1 MVKLFDVSLY
11 PHSRRIFYRDV
22 QRHVEKKLGS
32 SATDVR
38 KFVGRSPTRFVIY
51 LISLSLSKP
60 VLKLF
65 CFEFFSYR
73 EEKGGFF
80 FIDRFFFLF
89 FLGDR
94 SDSIYFNGASSCSLT
109 IRLRMAF
116 HGIMGHSLWKFLKEL
131 SFLEGGKS
139 FRRIYIY
146 TRYIKHDSLS
156 LSIKLSKNSFA
167 CVNFYACIPMNR
179 SWRAKNL
186 WELCMSITYDRIFKI
201 SRCNFYRY
209 IDTSK
214 HRTRCS

>member
-1 MVKLFDVSLY
+1 MVGESSAAFERFESNFRGVLLVINRWSNY
-11 PHSRRIFYRDV
+11 STYRCIRTVGGYFIAMFNDTW
-22 QRHVEKKLGS
+22 KKTLGS
-32 SATDVR
+32 NATDVR

-51 LISLSLSKP
+51 LISNLSLSKP

-89 FLGDR
+89 FFGDR

-116 HGIMGHSLWKFLKEL
+116 HGIMGHSLWKFSKEL

-139 FRRIYIY
+139 FRRIYI
-146 TRYIKHDSLS
+146 RDI
-156 LSIKLSKNSFA
+156 
-167 CVNFYACIPMNR
+167 
-179 SWRAKNL
+179 
-186 WELCMSITYDRIFKI
+186 
-201 SRCNFYRY
+201 
-209 IDTSK
+209 
-214 HRTRCS
+214 

>member
-11 PHSRRIFYRDV
+11 PHSRRIFYRCDV

-32 SATDVR
+32 NATDVR

-80 FIDRFFFLF
+80 FFFFFF

-116 HGIMGHSLWKFLKEL
+116 HGIMGHLLWKFLKEL

-146 TRYIKHDSLS
+146 AIYKARLSLS
-156 LSIKLSKNSFA
+156 L
-167 CVNFYACIPMNR
+167 
-179 SWRAKNL
+179 
-186 WELCMSITYDRIFKI
+186 
-201 SRCNFYRY
+201 
-209 IDTSK
+209 
-214 HRTRCS
+214 

>member
-156 LSIKLSKNSFA
+156 LYKAFKKLFRV
-167 CVNFYACIPMNR
+167 CEF
-179 SWRAKNL
+179 
-186 WELCMSITYDRIFKI
+186 LCMHSNEPLVA
-201 SRCNFYRY
+201 S
-209 IDTSK
+209 
-214 HRTRCS
+214 

>member
-80 FIDRFFFLF
+80 FFFFFF

-116 HGIMGHSLWKFLKEL
+116 HGIMGHSL
-131 SFLEGGKS
+131 
-139 FRRIYIY
+139 
-146 TRYIKHDSLS
+146 
-156 LSIKLSKNSFA
+156 
-167 CVNFYACIPMNR
+167 
-179 SWRAKNL
+179 
-186 WELCMSITYDRIFKI
+186 
-201 SRCNFYRY
+201 
-209 IDTSK
+209 
-214 HRTRCS
+214 